1 MPLFRITVYLNVG
14 PDNFAG
20 LKPGD
25 PLATS
30 TDLQLTVAAAH
41 PDAAAEQAYAIG
53 NRIDT
58 DDRGR
63 GWPADVRSVSVGDL
77 LKISG
82 QAETVFYTVTG
93 IGFHAIPEPA
103 DPTVPLTGTPAT
115 SRQPSE
121 DPKPGQAG
129 DQL

>member
-1 MPLFRITVYLNVG
+1 MPVFRITVYVNVG
-14 PDNFAG
+14 PGNFAG

-30 TDLQLTVAAAH
+30 TDLQLTVTATH

-63 GWPADVRSVSVGDL
+63 GWPPDVRSVSVGDV
-77 LKISG
+77 LKVSG
-82 QAETVFYTVTG
+82 QAETVFYAVTG
-93 IGFHAIPEPA
+93 IGFHAVGEPA
-103 DPTVPLTGTPAT
+103 NPIVPLTGTRAT

-121 DPKPGQAG
+121 DPEPGKAA
-129 DQL
+129 DQP